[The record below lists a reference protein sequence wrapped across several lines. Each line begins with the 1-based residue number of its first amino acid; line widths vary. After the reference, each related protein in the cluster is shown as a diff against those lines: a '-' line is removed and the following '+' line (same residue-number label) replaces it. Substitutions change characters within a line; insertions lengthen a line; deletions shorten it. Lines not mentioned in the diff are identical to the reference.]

1 MNFTLYTSDFVGV
14 EANCRYPKQQEISC
28 AEDLKAAA
36 AFDHVCVAFKDCY
49 RKRENF
55 LSADVLVMDCD
66 NTHSENPAEWIT
78 MEKLLTL
85 LPNVAVA
92 IVPSRNHMK
101 PKEGKCARPRFHA
114 YFEIPGTTDEPYY
127 TEMKRAVHR
136 AYPFFDN
143 AALDAARFIYGC
155 PVEKVLWQNGE
166 VTINQVLQ
174 ARKQTSRSIPAGRR
188 NNTMSRFAGRVI
200 KRYGANEKSYQIFL
214 DEAEKCDPPL
224 PDAELN
230 TIWNSAVRFGE
241 KIAKQEGYV
250 SPDEYNNDFGT
261 RDSLRP
267 GDYSDIGQ
275 AKVIAREY
283 GNELRYTDSTDFIR
297 YDGICWEESRQAA
310 VGAAEE
316 FLDLQLADANEQ
328 SEQALKELVKAGLP
342 EDIIRKGGRTLEK
355 MIDAA
360 QTKAYAAY
368 LAAEMYRKFV
378 LKRRDMRY
386 ILSALQALKPM
397 VQMPIQA
404 LDADEFL
411 LNTPSYTYDLRKG
424 MQGRQEHQATDFITK
439 CTSVD
444 PGSEGKAIWEQAVQ
458 QFFTGDTALIDYAQ
472 EISGLMAIGK
482 VYIEALVIAYGDGR
496 NGKSTYWNSLARVL
510 GSYCGG
516 ISADALTAGC
526 KRNVR
531 PEMAELKG
539 KRMIIAAEMEEG
551 VRLSTSIL
559 KQLCS
564 TDEVSGEK
572 KYKDPFKF
580 VPTHTLVLY
589 TNHLPRVSANDEG
602 TWRRLIVMP
611 FKAQFEGKSDIKN
624 YADYLVEKAGP
635 AILQWIIEGAERV
648 ITNEYHLTPP
658 PCVQEAIQKYRGQ
671 NDWLRHFLD
680 DCCDA
685 DSAFSTKSGDLYTA
699 YRAYC
704 QQMNEYTRSTTDF
717 YAALENAG
725 FERRRNKNGR
735 MVYGLQVKVTDFLD

>member
-1 MNFTLYTSDFVGV
+1 
-14 EANCRYPKQQEISC
+14 
-28 AEDLKAAA
+28 
-36 AFDHVCVAFKDCY
+36 
-49 RKRENF
+49 
-55 LSADVLVMDCD
+55 
-66 NTHSENPAEWIT
+66 
-78 MEKLLTL
+78 
-85 LPNVAVA
+85 
-92 IVPSRNHMK
+92 
-101 PKEGKCARPRFHA
+101 
-114 YFEIPGTTDEPYY
+114 
-127 TEMKRAVHR
+127 
-136 AYPFFDN
+136 
-143 AALDAARFIYGC
+143 
-155 PVEKVLWQNGE
+155 
-166 VTINQVLQ
+166 
-174 ARKQTSRSIPAGRR
+174 
-188 NNTMSRFAGRVI
+188 MSRFAGRVI

-496 NGKSTYWNSLARVL
+496 NGKSTYWNSLARVI

-572 KYKDPFKF
+572 KYKD
-580 VPTHTLVLY
+580 LL
-589 TNHLPRVSANDEG
+589 NS
-602 TWRRLIVMP
+602 
-611 FKAQFEGKSDIKN
+611 
-624 YADYLVEKAGP
+624 
-635 AILQWIIEGAERV
+635 
-648 ITNEYHLTPP
+648 
-658 PCVQEAIQKYRGQ
+658 C
-671 NDWLRHFLD
+671 RHIHW
-680 DCCDA
+680 
-685 DSAFSTKSGDLYTA
+685 SST
-699 YRAYC
+699 R
-704 QQMNEYTRSTTDF
+704 TTCP
-717 YAALENAG
+717 G
-725 FERRRNKNGR
+725 
-735 MVYGLQVKVTDFLD
+735 

>member
-1 MNFTLYTSDFVGV
+1 MDFTLYRSDFAGV
-14 EANCRYPKQQEISC
+14 EANCRYPRQQKISC

-66 NTHSENPAEWIT
+66 NTHSENPADWIS
-78 MEKLLTL
+78 MEKLLAI
-85 LPNVAVA
+85 LPKVSVAV
-92 IVPSRNHMK
+92 VPSRNHMK
-101 PKEGKCARPRFHA
+101 PKDGKCARPRFHA
-114 YFEIPGTTDEPYY
+114 YFGIPDITDEQHY
-127 TEMKRAVHR
+127 TELKRAIHR
-136 AYPFFDN
+136 AYPFFDE

-155 PVEKVLWQNGE
+155 PVEKVLWQDGE
-166 VTINQVLQ
+166 TTIDQVL
-174 ARKQTSRSIPAGRR
+174 KVGDTESRSIPAGRR
-188 NNTMSRFAGRVI
+188 NSTMSRFAGRVI
-200 KRYGANEKSYQIFL
+200 KRYGATEKAYQIFL

-224 PDAELN
+224 PDTELN
-230 TIWNSAVRFGE
+230 TIWGSAVRFG
-241 KIAKQEGYV
+241 KRIAKQEGYV

-267 GDYSDIGQ
+267 EDYSDIGQ

-328 SEQALKELVKAGLP
+328 SEQALRELAGTGIS
-342 EDIIRKGGRTLEK
+342 EDIIRKGGRNLEK
-355 MIDAA
+355 MIEEK

-368 LAAEMYRKFV
+368 LAAEAYRKFV

-424 MQGRQEHQATDFITK
+424 MRGRQEHRATDFITK

-444 PGSEGKAIWEQAVQ
+444 PGIEGKAIWEQAVR

-482 VYIEALVIAYGDGR
+482 VYVEALVIAYGDGR

-516 ISADALTAGC
+516 ISAVKKMAALCEAHYVALAPHNPSGPVANAATLQAE
-526 KRNVR
+526 R
-531 PEMAELKG
+531 P
-539 KRMIIAAEMEEG
+539 
-551 VRLSTSIL
+551 
-559 KQLCS
+559 
-564 TDEVSGEK
+564 SG
-572 KYKDPFKF
+572 
-580 VPTHTLVLY
+580 
-589 TNHLPRVSANDEG
+589 NG
-602 TWRRLIVMP
+602 
-611 FKAQFEGKSDIKN
+611 
-624 YADYLVEKAGP
+624 
-635 AILQWIIEGAERV
+635 GAEG
-648 ITNEYHLTPP
+648 
-658 PCVQEAIQKYRGQ
+658 EAHDHCRRNG
-671 NDWLRHFLD
+671 
-680 DCCDA
+680 
-685 DSAFSTKSGDLYTA
+685 
-699 YRAYC
+699 
-704 QQMNEYTRSTTDF
+704 
-717 YAALENAG
+717 
-725 FERRRNKNGR
+725 RRRPAFY
-735 MVYGLQVKVTDFLD
+735 VHPETALLDG

>member
-1 MNFTLYTSDFVGV
+1 
-14 EANCRYPKQQEISC
+14 
-28 AEDLKAAA
+28 
-36 AFDHVCVAFKDCY
+36 
-49 RKRENF
+49 
-55 LSADVLVMDCD
+55 
-66 NTHSENPAEWIT
+66 
-78 MEKLLTL
+78 
-85 LPNVAVA
+85 
-92 IVPSRNHMK
+92 
-101 PKEGKCARPRFHA
+101 
-114 YFEIPGTTDEPYY
+114 
-127 TEMKRAVHR
+127 
-136 AYPFFDN
+136 
-143 AALDAARFIYGC
+143 
-155 PVEKVLWQNGE
+155 
-166 VTINQVLQ
+166 
-174 ARKQTSRSIPAGRR
+174 
-188 NNTMSRFAGRVI
+188 
-200 KRYGANEKSYQIFL
+200 
-214 DEAEKCDPPL
+214 
-224 PDAELN
+224 
-230 TIWNSAVRFGE
+230 
-241 KIAKQEGYV
+241 
-250 SPDEYNNDFGT
+250 
-261 RDSLRP
+261 
-267 GDYSDIGQ
+267 
-275 AKVIAREY
+275 
-283 GNELRYTDSTDFIR
+283 
-297 YDGICWEESRQAA
+297 
-310 VGAAEE
+310 
-316 FLDLQLADANEQ
+316 
-328 SEQALKELVKAGLP
+328 
-342 EDIIRKGGRTLEK
+342 
-355 MIDAA
+355 
-360 QTKAYAAY
+360 
-368 LAAEMYRKFV
+368 
-378 LKRRDMRY
+378 
-386 ILSALQALKPM
+386 M

-680 DCCDA
+680 DCCDV

>member
-1 MNFTLYTSDFVGV
+1 MDFTLYRSDFAGV
-14 EANCRYPKQQEISC
+14 EANCRYPRQQKISC

-66 NTHSENPAEWIT
+66 NTHSENPAEWIS
-78 MEKLLTL
+78 MEKLLAM
-85 LPNVAVA
+85 LPKVSVAV
-92 IVPSRNHMK
+92 VPSRNHMK
-101 PKEGKCARPRFHA
+101 PKDGKCARPRFHA
-114 YFEIPGTTDEPYY
+114 YFGIPDITDEQHY
-127 TEMKRAVHR
+127 TELKRAIHR
-136 AYPFFDN
+136 AYPFFDE

-155 PVEKVLWQNGE
+155 PVEKVLWQDGE
-166 VTINQVLQ
+166 TTIDQVL
-174 ARKQTSRSIPAGRR
+174 KVGDTESRSIPAGRR
-188 NNTMSRFAGRVI
+188 NSTMSRFAGRVI
-200 KRYGANEKSYQIFL
+200 KRYGATEKAYQIFL

-224 PDAELN
+224 PDTELN
-230 TIWNSAVRFGE
+230 TIWGSAVRFG
-241 KIAKQEGYV
+241 KRIAKQDGYV

-267 GDYSDIGQ
+267 EDYSDIGQ

-328 SEQALKELVKAGLP
+328 SEQALRELAGTGIS
-342 EDIIRKGGRTLEK
+342 EDIIRKGGRNLEK
-355 MIDAA
+355 MIEEK

-368 LAAEMYRKFV
+368 LAAEAYRKFV

-404 LDADEFL
+404 LDAVEFL

-424 MQGRQEHQATDFITK
+424 MRGRQEHRATDFITK

-444 PGSEGKAIWEQAVQ
+444 PGIEGKAIWEQAVR

-482 VYIEALVIAYGDGR
+482 VYVEALVIAYGDGR

-589 TNHLPRVSANDEG
+589 TNHLPRVGANDEG

-648 ITNEYHLTPP
+648 IAKNYHLDTPD
-658 PCVQEAIQKYRGQ
+658 CVASAINEYRGQ

-680 DCCDA
+680 DCCEEDA
-685 DSAFSTKSGDLYTA
+685 SFSEKSGELYTA
-699 YRAYC
+699 YRLYC

-717 YAALENAG
+717 YGALEKTGFDRRKRKAG
-725 FERRRNKNGR
+725 YFI
-735 MVYGLQVKVTDFLD
+735 YGLKLKVTDFL